1 MTSKSINP
9 LIPYRCDINIKYVA
23 LSTITNF
30 CLLERVI
37 YVVYLPCCTRA
48 STNHLPCWRA
58 SRCIS
63 LERITLS
70 LSGTNEWEWGPTDE
84 SIEVGGKAAE
94 LPPASYQNIELQG
107 LWFLLIRSS
116 NPCYMSILGKTRYSN
131 LDHLKQNIQ
140 VFSLGHKSFTYVRT
154 PALLESYDQN
164 RTFTARKLYD
174 QTKRPSFDDKPSYT
188 LLTYTHDMPDCQC
201 AVKHNNGLQGRQTR
215 QQNEQCL

>member
-1 MTSKSINP
+1 
-9 LIPYRCDINIKYVA
+9 
-23 LSTITNF
+23 
-30 CLLERVI
+30 
-37 YVVYLPCCTRA
+37 
-48 STNHLPCWRA
+48 
-58 SRCIS
+58 
-63 LERITLS
+63 
-70 LSGTNEWEWGPTDE
+70 
-84 SIEVGGKAAE
+84 
-94 LPPASYQNIELQG
+94 
-107 LWFLLIRSS
+107 
-116 NPCYMSILGKTRYSN
+116 MSILGKTRYSN

-215 QQNEQCL
+215 QQNEHVYNSFPLPDMGYKEDILFYLSIDPFIQY